1 MTKYKFS
8 YVDLPDSLKLNS
20 DDFELADA
28 NHARAIL
35 RQTQKQNC
43 RVRHGDELPVNEAAE
58 ELDEIKMNSAPA
70 RTKSEAKTKLRRTQR
85 ILSKK
90 VSR

>member
-8 YVDLPDSLKLNS
+8 YVDLPDSLKLNG

-35 RQTQKQNC
+35 RQTQKQNS
-43 RVRHGDELPVNEAAE
+43 RLRHGDELPENEAAE
-58 ELDEIKMNSAPA
+58 ELNEIKMSSAPLG
-70 RTKSEAKTKLRRTQR
+70 TKAEAKARLRRTQR